1 MKGVLILKT
10 LVLRNINKIY
20 LINKTKKFYALK
32 DINLSFNNCGF
43 HAIIGKSGSGKT
55 TLLNMIA
62 KLDTPSS
69 GEIFLNKKIYKYKNN
84 KSYLFYQNDLGIIFQ
99 QYHLLEDRTALYNV
113 MLPLLIKGYSKKEAE
128 EKALKTLKYVNISSE
143 LFEQKCSLLSGGEK
157 QRIAI
162 ARAIVKDPKI
172 LICDEPTGSLD
183 STNSIIVLDVLKKI
197 SKSKLVIVVS
207 HNLQQIYN
215 YSDRIIEI
223 SDGKIINDYCQ
234 NQIDGLPEK
243 ENKFRKRLSNWT
255 SKFSLSNYK
264 KRIKRN
270 VLVTFSLSISIIMAN
285 LVSGFMYGKDKSIRN
300 ACYRQLDFGSGSIS
314 QEEFVSNSGMLKLVK
329 SVRPDLLTLNKDPY
343 ISSIFEICPNFS
355 AILPSNIQIS
365 YDDGLIDNLLY
376 TPIYSFEQGYLNS
389 SLLSKGEMPTEDNL
403 SEVVINKYAYKKLYN
418 QIKKSPVGEE
428 LSLSHKIDV
437 NYVLENGEY
446 ITDTFEYQITSKIVE
461 VVDEL
466 DYLSSPKIYY
476 SYMALESYMQEYVL
490 NNLSTYFD
498 TKITWYDRIVNAENY
513 SYLSAYS
520 YQLFLKDYHYRNY
533 LFDVDIFSSDFSF
546 TSSSLI
552 VAESL
557 IGFLD
562 VAKYALILFLAI
574 SLLGAIFI
582 TSIMSFT
589 NYSEDRKS
597 SAILSSLGAKNGQ
610 IEDIYLN
617 ESLISSLIATIFSL
631 AVSIPISVLINNIIS
646 KRMSLHNLI
655 DIPMMSFLHTPFLY
669 PLLFLTASILIVGVA
684 TLIPIM
690 FSKRNSIKGELQNND

>member
-1 MKGVLILKT
+1 MKT

-20 LINKTKKFYALK
+20 LVNKTKKFYALK

-69 GEIFLNKKIYKYKNN
+69 GEIILNKKIYKYKNS
-84 KSYLFYQNDLGIIFQ
+84 KSYKFYQNDLGIIFQ

-329 SVRPDLLTLNKDPY
+329 SVRPDLLTLNKNPY

-355 AILPSNIQIS
+355 AILPSNIQIT
-365 YDDGLIDNLLY
+365 YDDEPIDDLLY
-376 TPIYSFEQGYLNS
+376 TSIYSFEQGYLND

-403 SEVVINKYAYKKLYN
+403 SKVVINKYAYKKLYN
-418 QIKKSPVGEE
+418 QIKKNPVGEE
-428 LSLSHKIDV
+428 ISISHKINV
-437 NYVLENGEY
+437 NYVLESGEY
-446 ITDTFEYQITSKIVE
+446 ITDTFEYQVTSKIVG

-466 DYLSSPKIYY
+466 DYLSNPKIYY

-520 YQLFLKDYHYRNY
+520 YQLFLKDYRYRNY
-533 LFDVDIFSSDFSF
+533 LFDVDVFSSDFSF

-597 SAILSSLGAKNGQ
+597 SAILSSLGAKIGQ

-646 KRMSLHNLI
+646 NRMTLHNLI
-655 DIPMMSFLHTPFLY
+655 DIPMMSFLNIPFLY

-684 TLIPIM
+684 TLIPIK